1 MSKQHYDNLQS
12 RISSAQSE
20 LNNIRNQISSINS
33 STSYSQSLINSTQNQ
48 MSQLQIEQSSIINN
62 ESSLSAQNNSLSST
76 LNSLR
81 QREID
86 LSAEL
91 SNLMSQSQ
99 SLQQNLSSAQNSSI
113 MATNLLNQEI
123 AHNQSLALKKQENTS
138 ILANFRSLL
147 TNFAPITGMK
157 LNTTTLITEKASSDS
172 LMHSTLTKDT
182 IIKQSKEDFD
192 KLFDK
197 IDDINFQDAEGKT
210 ILIHSSINGFLHG
223 IDKCLDAGANVDL
236 LDKSNSNALIYFA
249 SIPQSK
255 YLKKMVDKS
264 SCEKDVL
271 NYVVEL
277 NEKNSVG
284 IMHSL
289 INNTN
294 NVIWTEEFAEEDGQ
308 VHLYFEGNCIIG
320 ELNIS
325 NNTVIHAG
333 GTEGRS
339 SYQDKVLDLIKY
351 LRDKGANTDV
361 QNKQGMTPFFL
372 VCAKKFKYLAN
383 KMLDELMINVELV
396 DANKQN
402 ALMWALETRDKS
414 LMKKI
419 IDKGIDINAQDI
431 NAFTCLY
438 WATRYQWSD
447 MVDFLI
453 QNGANPDITDKAGYG
468 PIHLSAQI
476 NNIDLLKALATKVS
490 DINIKSNNKFEMTA
504 LHLASKFGAIDAV
517 RYLIQN
523 GANKFATCKDVMLNG
538 DHNEGYSPLHLAAFT
553 NKLNIVKC
561 LIEEFGVKINPDIAS
576 SAEPFYL
583 SVFQGSEELIRYMLD
598 RGAEVNK
605 PSFDGDTPLHGVCY
619 VGKIGVMR
627 ILKEFGANSGAKN
640 MDGKIPLHC
649 MIESGGIE
657 KQNKIEAIKA
667 YKNLFGI
674 DLAATDNNGISI
686 EADLHNVFNEHEYES
701 IVLGVSTS

>member
-12 RISSAQSE
+12 RISSAQNE
-20 LNNIRNQISSINS
+20 LNNIKNQISNINS
-33 STSYSQSLINSTQNQ
+33 SASYSQSLLNSTQNQ

-81 QREID
+81 QREIN

-99 SLQQNLSSAQNSSI
+99 SLQQSLSSAQNSSI
-113 MATNLLNQEI
+113 VATNLLNQEI

-157 LNTTTLITEKASSDS
+157 LNTATLITEKASSEN
-172 LMHSTLTKDT
+172 LMHSVLTKDT
-182 IIKQSKEDFD
+182 IIKKSKEDFD

-223 IDKCLDAGANVDL
+223 IDKCLDAGANVEL

-255 YLKKMVDKS
+255 YFKKMVDKS
-264 SCEKDVL
+264 SCDKKVL
-271 NYVVEL
+271 NHIVEL
-277 NEKNSVG
+277 SEKNSVG
-284 IMHSL
+284 IMHAL

-294 NVIWTEEFAEEDGQ
+294 NVIWTEEFAEEEDGQ
-308 VHLYFEGNCIIG
+308 VHLYFSGNNVLGGLCG
-320 ELNIS
+320 S
-325 NNTVIHAG
+325 KSTVIHIG
-333 GTEGRS
+333 GNDGRN
-339 SYQDKVLDLIKY
+339 SYQDKILDLIKY

-361 QNKQGMTPFFL
+361 QNKQGITPFFL
-372 VCAKKFKYLAN
+372 ACAKKFKYLAN
-383 KMLDELMINVELV
+383 KMVDELTINLELV
-396 DANKQN
+396 DINKQN
-402 ALMWALETRDKS
+402 ALMWALETGDKS

-438 WATRYQWSD
+438 WATRYKCAD

-453 QNGANPDITDKAGYG
+453 QNGANPDIPDSAGYG
-468 PIHLSAQI
+468 PIHVAAQI
-476 NNIDLLKALATKVS
+476 NNVDLLKVLATKVS
-490 DINIKSNNKFEMTA
+490 DIDIKSNNKFEMTA
-504 LHLASKFGAIDAV
+504 LQLASKFGAIDAV

-523 GANKFATCKDVMLNG
+523 GANKLATCKDVMLNG

-561 LIEEFGVKINPDIAS
+561 LIEEFGVKINPDITS

-583 SVFQGSEELIRYMLD
+583 SVFQGSEELIRYMIE

-619 VGKIGVMR
+619 VGKIGVMS
-627 ILKEFGANSGAKN
+627 ILKEFGADPSAKN

-686 EADLHNVFNEHEYES
+686 EQDLHSVFNEQEYES
-701 IVLGVSTS
+701 IVLGGV